1 MNKGELMKTKYTIDE
16 LKNIDASLPLEI
28 IKELLANGEEIYYY
42 VMNYNNSVFRVLE
55 DMREEK

>member
-42 VMNYNNSVFRVLE
+42 VMNYNNSVFGVLE